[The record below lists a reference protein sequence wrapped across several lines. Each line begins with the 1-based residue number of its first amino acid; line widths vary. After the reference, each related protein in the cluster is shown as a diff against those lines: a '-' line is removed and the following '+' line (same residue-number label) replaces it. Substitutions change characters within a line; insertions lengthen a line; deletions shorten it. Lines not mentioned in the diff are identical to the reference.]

1 MKNSFIQGAAI
12 LMIANAVSKVLGA
25 VLKIPLTYIVHEE
38 GMAVYNTAF
47 SVYAMLLS
55 FVISGIPFAVSK
67 LTASE
72 IARDN
77 PNGAKAIVRL
87 SIQILSLIG
96 IVGTLIMWFGADF
109 LAHAMKEERAAFAIR
124 AAAPAVMLVAIGDA
138 AKSGFQ
144 GEGNMLPTAISQC
157 IEAFIKLSAGFLFA
171 VWLIGYG
178 TEKSAAGAIL
188 GVTTGEL
195 FATSM
200 LVASYYVTHRKIKR
214 ERGREK
220 EYRKDILETAA
231 PILFMAIS
239 TSAISMIDTSLLRM
253 NLLNSGLTQ
262 DRARYLYG
270 AYTGYAMTILNLPSG
285 LLATLGVSIIP
296 AISSAMAT
304 NNVNRVITL
313 TRTGIFIS
321 GVCGLLATIVVALFG
336 DFILQLLF
344 NNTSSSLML
353 RISAPSIL
361 FISLMQ
367 LSGAILQAMGYTG
380 RVFISS
386 LMVGVIKLLS
396 AIFLVSVPEIN
407 IYGAAIGS
415 DIAFFFGMLMNII
428 FLSCIKS

>member
-1 MKNSFIQGAAI
+1 
-12 LMIANAVSKVLGA
+12 
-25 VLKIPLTYIVHEE
+25 
-38 GMAVYNTAF
+38 
-47 SVYAMLLS
+47 
-55 FVISGIPFAVSK
+55 
-67 LTASE
+67 
-72 IARDN
+72 
-77 PNGAKAIVRL
+77 
-87 SIQILSLIG
+87 
-96 IVGTLIMWFGADF
+96 
-109 LAHAMKEERAAFAIR
+109 
-124 AAAPAVMLVAIGDA
+124 
-138 AKSGFQ
+138 
-144 GEGNMLPTAISQC
+144 
-157 IEAFIKLSAGFLFA
+157 
-171 VWLIGYG
+171 
-178 TEKSAAGAIL
+178 
-188 GVTTGEL
+188 
-195 FATSM
+195 
-200 LVASYYVTHRKIKR
+200 
-214 ERGREK
+214 
-220 EYRKDILETAA
+220 
-231 PILFMAIS
+231 MAIS

-321 GVCGLLATIVVALFG
+321 GVCGLLATIVVVLFG

-415 DIAFFFGMLMNII
+415 DIAFFVGMLMNII